1 MTENCCKTVAKQLK
15 TKSQEF
21 SYFQEKALKCL
32 KLKAQVPGWSHKMK
46 MLTVAIENIK
56 KPAL

>member
-1 MTENCCKTVAKQLK
+1 MAENCCKTVAKKLK

-21 SYFQEKALKCL
+21 RYFQEKSLKCL
-32 KLKAQVPGWSHKMK
+32 ELKGQVPKWSRKMK
-46 MLTVAIENIK
+46 MLTVAIENCK

>member
-15 TKSQEF
+15 IKSQEF
-21 SYFQEKALKCL
+21 SYFQEKSLKCL
-32 KLKAQVPGWSHKMK
+32 EFKAQVPRWSRKMK
-46 MLTVAIENIK
+46 MLTVAVENCK